1 MSGGAKAAVIGG
13 LAVVGGLIGAN
24 MAKSK
29 NKNASSDELLEMG
42 KNYSIEDT
50 IARHGK

>member
-29 NKNASSDELLEMG
+29 IKMQKLQQDKLLRSCNE
-42 KNYSIEDT
+42 
-50 IARHGK
+50 

>member
-29 NKNASSDELLEMG
+29 NKNAEAAARQ
-42 KNYSIEDT
+42 I
-50 IARHGK
+50 IA